1 MNEICRRRKKSVTKF
16 VQKLADLI
24 YIFLNLNIL
33 NVTTYINSGISRIQ
47 GENYGDMA
55 DMIYHTSFDQG
66 HGEFAKQE
74 ASFKMTLNVVF
85 SKSLR
90 REVQHK

>member
-1 MNEICRRRKKSVTKF
+1 
-16 VQKLADLI
+16 
-24 YIFLNLNIL
+24 
-33 NVTTYINSGISRIQ
+33 
-47 GENYGDMA
+47 MA

-90 REVQHK
+90 QAVQHK

>member
-1 MNEICRRRKKSVTKF
+1 
-16 VQKLADLI
+16 
-24 YIFLNLNIL
+24 
-33 NVTTYINSGISRIQ
+33 
-47 GENYGDMA
+47 MA

-74 ASFKMTLNVVF
+74 ASFKIILDVVF